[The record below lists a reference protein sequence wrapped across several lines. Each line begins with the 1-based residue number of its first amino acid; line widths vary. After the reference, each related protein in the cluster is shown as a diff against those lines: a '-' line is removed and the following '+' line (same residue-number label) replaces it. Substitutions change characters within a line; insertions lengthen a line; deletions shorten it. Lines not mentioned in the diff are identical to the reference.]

1 MQYFYSVRIFPGQ
14 EPNNVWVGW
23 VTPDFHQYNPE
34 FELHTVRTVTITLG
48 DEKGKVHKRCVFIM
62 VCTVRVP
69 GLSLWFYLDFSS
81 LKCSNC
87 FMVWAGESCAP
98 NEGRNN
104 NGLEIG
110 CLVDTT
116 NGLLTFTANG
126 KELTTH
132 YQVNI
137 KVVNANSTT
146 TKTSANFSHP
156 GPRTPR
162 GCPQKPFA
170 SSGSCISR

>member
-23 VTPDFHQYNPE
+23 VTPDFHQYNPD
-34 FELHTVRTVTITLG
+34 FELHNVQTVTITLG
-48 DEKGKVHKRCVFIM
+48 DEKGKVHKRCVLRI
-62 VCTVRVP
+62 VCIVYDECFR
-69 GLSLWFYLDFSS
+69 LSLSFYFSFSS
-81 LKCSNC
+81 IKCSNC
-87 FMVWAGESCAP
+87 YMVWAGESCTP

-116 NGLLTFTANG
+116 SGLLTFTANG
-126 KELTTH
+126 KELSTH

-137 KVVNANSTT
+137 NVVTVNSTT
-146 TKTSANFSHP
+146 TKTTTNFS
-156 GPRTPR
+156 
-162 GCPQKPFA
+162 
-170 SSGSCISR
+170 